1 MGDLDLKL
9 TVSLDKD
16 SIVNS
21 YIKGLKE
28 AQREAEKQTVTY
40 TLKPDKT
47 NFLNEV
53 KHLLTSTPELDKEI
67 KLVLD
72 DSSFKKGLD
81 DLDKYAGKKAT
92 SISTAFKKEFLNISK
107 IRSDKNLQKEF
118 EKSPLNLDNLIVGNK
133 SQNKVKEKVG
143 SIINELSKFSNVN
156 KNGMIKEL
164 DLSKVTNYKD
174 LERVVELTKQLD
186 AILKQTDDKG
196 YKVDFG
202 NRKGLEDSVK
212 NLQSGYAKAI
222 TQYRNEYKTQLE
234 SIKSDTEDAF
244 VKLQSMMS
252 NVFMGF
258 IEQFQKAGQE
268 MVNNMV
274 QTGDAMGEALSNGI
288 DDGVEKSKKRL
299 KDLESELNN
308 AKKAVDDI
316 GKGIDKSE
324 LYQKL
329 DKYKNSINKAMLK
342 GDKVEESD
350 ALGYIESI
358 KTLASK
364 TYDPKSDKKFQEE
377 LELYKYS
384 EAALRET
391 VGDKYIPVDKLK
403 NQKQL
408 LDEASKEQQRIVY
421 EIEKEKKA
429 IEAANQEREKANN
442 LDKANEEKEEKKDI
456 PKEQKPVEK
465 QEIEKSS
472 PEKSGNAEG
481 TEITINE
488 QEALDSIQK
497 VKDALGELP
506 EKKEIEIH
514 IKESESNNLQNM
526 DFLKS
531 EEKSDYTIEVKPKL
545 PEDIGTEIQNQI
557 NNLEPK
563 PVVKIEADFKLPED
577 SVDSLK
583 KQVKDVVSTLYNVD
597 KSSLKES
604 TDYVEKLGSKFRQLV
619 DFSKAYKELEYWNA
633 QTPFSKNDLEWM
645 DEVKSTITTIINE
658 YPELEN
664 ISKLFTST
672 KEADAFV
679 GSDGWNNFLASLP
692 KTHKYLES
700 IGYDLSKTNKIDL
713 TTNNEKKVIEDLR
726 QSVTD
731 VKKAVEEKTQAFQE
745 EGKQV
750 ESVVGNEKQN
760 LSELK
765 GEIKDI
771 AEYISNSEKTQ
782 IAFSP
787 KLSDDFDI
795 VLEDLIKD
803 KTSEVLITTPVTNL
817 AKQDKRYD
825 EEIKRVIGSYLDDK
839 GIRDVVSN
847 DTKGYL
853 KDKLKEQVASK
864 NINAEELY
872 NILKEDTNYVTAK
885 YGGQYKNALNYL
897 RNSGKIRLREEDIA
911 EFGDDINEVR
921 QVLKR
926 ILSPTK
932 GRSADI
938 VYKELSGLFPEEF
951 PNSEDVLTT
960 QEAIQRIFEYIRDT
974 PQKYAELIDKEL
986 GSQKEQLINEESRKL
1001 SERTKDIKVPASYS
1015 RDAQNKTLVEENKI
1029 NSQRNEELR
1038 AENELLKNEVE
1049 LLKIRAQEVNANA
1062 EAQKELNALDTQKSS
1077 SSQKFDNEKSAK
1089 QETST
1094 KIKDE
1099 NLQYYDQ
1106 EKGKVDE
1113 IVEAEK
1119 GKFGELSEYIKTEIP
1134 KAISEKNSAF
1144 DAEKE
1149 KVDQVVEAEK
1159 AKLGELSSYL
1169 STNISDAIKN
1179 GENSDI
1185 NQATSESTKLTSE
1198 EAAAMSELFD
1208 KAIKAAEAKKEFA
1221 GANKEVLQSILTSLS
1236 ALNSEGNGFKNLNNI
1251 IKQLSKADESK
1262 VLVENLTKLQNVLNK
1277 DVKDNSLIN
1286 TIKEI
1291 SKQGENLKD
1300 LATVLKASKEQIEKA
1315 QKVVGNNSKPS
1326 DGFIKD
1332 KKIVSGD
1339 LSKLTKRIGK
1349 LNNTELSNEL
1359 KQISSDFNNIG
1370 NNSDKLKAV
1379 ANSIAELTNKTQS
1392 AENEAKNLA
1401 NNASMLTKNYQEL
1414 ASLYK
1419 QLKKAPVDSEE
1430 SIEIQNRISMLET
1443 QNEALEKYTYTQEQ
1457 SQNISKAKAT
1467 ADIAEKAAID
1477 AKTKA
1482 TEDAAK
1488 ADQKAA
1494 EAEENAKQR
1503 VESLR
1508 ISLLSQVS
1516 ALKNNGKLMNAYGD
1530 EINTMISE
1538 LSNTG
1543 IAEDKLSSLRD
1554 RVREIKAEANQVGKS
1569 GKSFRQVLTGRF
1581 QSLLAYLGTFAS
1593 FYRVAGYIR
1602 TAFETIKDLDTQL
1615 VDLRKTTSMTTNEL
1629 NQFYSASSNV
1639 AKELGVTTSEIISQ
1653 AAAWSRL
1660 GYSTK
1665 EASTEMAKLSSK
1677 FASVSPGMTTE
1688 NATDYLVSTMQAYG
1702 IAVDDVERKVMDNV
1716 NRIGNTFATTN
1727 AEIGEMLTRSSAA
1740 MNAANNSLE
1749 ETIALESAAVEVT
1762 RNAEMTGT
1770 AFRTVSMRI
1779 RGLDEETEEALE
1791 DYEELKGKIADL
1803 TKTKDTPGGVSLFTD
1818 ATKTEYKS
1826 TYQFLKDIAAVY
1838 DQISDKNQAALLEA
1852 IGGKR
1857 GAQSLAPILSN
1868 FKEVERAMKEMEGA
1882 AGSAD
1887 KEMDIIRDKHNC
1899 LYVQRCA

>member
-342 GDKVEESD
+342 GDKIEESD

-563 PVVKIEADFKLPED
+563 PSIKIEAQFEIPPENIDILKNKLKENFKTNDEKMFSLED
-577 SVDSLK
+577 SK
-583 KQVKDVVSTLYNVD
+583 KYIEGLQKGLSN
-597 KSSLKES
+597 
-604 TDYVEKLGSKFRQLV
+604 LGG
-619 DFSKAYKELEYWNA
+619 YKEGIEFLESINKA
-633 QTPFSKNDLEWM
+633 NNNDSDFVMFNRLIDETISK
-645 DEVKSTITTIINE
+645 
-658 YPELEN
+658 YPELEKFKN
-664 ISKLFTST
+664 IFHTA
-672 KEADAFV
+672 KEADSFIKTNE
-679 GSDGWNNFLASLP
+679 WNQFLSTLP
-692 KTHKYLES
+692 QAHTYLES
-700 IGYDLSKTNKIDL
+700 IGYELNKTNTSDKFSLVTTSEIQNLEKVKESVDKITEAITNKTNAFNDEK
-713 TTNNEKKVIEDLR
+713 TTVD
-726 QSVTD
+726 QVVTD
-731 VKKAVEEKTQAFQE
+731 ES
-745 EGKQV
+745 GK
-750 ESVVGNEKQN
+750 

-765 GEIKDI
+765 GAIEGVTENIT
-771 AEYISNSEKTQ
+771 NSDKTK
-782 IAFSP
+782 ITFTP
-787 KLSDDFDI
+787 KLSDDFDT
-795 VLEDLIKD
+795 VLEDLIKN
-803 KTSEVLITTPVTNL
+803 KTSEISIIPKPSGDIISDTNNKTDVQNVLDEMDAAVTKTKQLSKEEKNFNNVANKTTKNFLNGANVSTNTIHNLREEVKKILISSQRTGVTDSSGLYEIMSQDAGYVTSLYGSSYSKIVKKIRDKKIKYNNKDRAELGDDFPDLVNTFDRKLRKGEGVDPEVLLRELANQYDEISAEGINNTQDALIYLRDYIKETPKKYAKIFKDEHQRLGTEEEILLNNNL
-817 AKQDKRYD
+817 AELSNKTVIPTHLMGETQADSLEQLDDYNAKLQAKYD
-825 EEIKRVIGSYLDDK
+825 EEEKILEEEQRVMEQIIKPEQNSSNINHKTEEGT
-839 GIRDVVSN
+839 IRSEAEALKELADANNLVDMERADDVVNTSVDESVN
-847 DTKGYL
+847 NISKETE
-853 KDKLKEQVASK
+853 KL
-864 NINAEELY
+864 
-872 NILKEDTNYVTAK
+872 
-885 YGGQYKNALNYL
+885 
-897 RNSGKIRLREEDIA
+897 
-911 EFGDDINEVR
+911 
-921 QVLKR
+921 
-926 ILSPTK
+926 
-932 GRSADI
+932 
-938 VYKELSGLFPEEF
+938 
-951 PNSEDVLTT
+951 
-960 QEAIQRIFEYIRDT
+960 
-974 PQKYAELIDKEL
+974 
-986 GSQKEQLINEESRKL
+986 
-1001 SERTKDIKVPASYS
+1001 
-1015 RDAQNKTLVEENKI
+1015 
-1029 NSQRNEELR
+1029 
-1038 AENELLKNEVE
+1038 NEL
-1049 LLKIRAQEVNANA
+1049 
-1062 EAQKELNALDTQKSS
+1062 
-1077 SSQKFDNEKSAK
+1077 
-1089 QETST
+1089 
-1094 KIKDE
+1094 
-1099 NLQYYDQ
+1099 
-1106 EKGKVDE
+1106 
-1113 IVEAEK
+1113 
-1119 GKFGELSEYIKTEIP
+1119 
-1134 KAISEKNSAF
+1134 KNSAQN
-1144 DAEKE
+1144 A
-1149 KVDQVVEAEK
+1149 
-1159 AKLGELSSYL
+1159 S
-1169 STNISDAIKN
+1169 
-1179 GENSDI
+1179 
-1185 NQATSESTKLTSE
+1185 
-1198 EAAAMSELFD
+1198 
-1208 KAIKAAEAKKEFA
+1208 EAKKIFA
-1221 GANKEVLQSILTSLS
+1221 ESNSEVLQSIISSLS

-1262 VLVENLTKLQNVLNK
+1262 VLVENLTKLQNVLSK

-1315 QKVVGNNSKPS
+1315 QKVVGNNSKSS
-1326 DGFIKD
+1326 DGFVKD

-1779 RGLDEETEEALE
+1779 RGKQLMPPYSESYML
-1791 DYEELKGKIADL
+1791 
-1803 TKTKDTPGGVSLFTD
+1803 
-1818 ATKTEYKS
+1818 
-1826 TYQFLKDIAAVY
+1826 
-1838 DQISDKNQAALLEA
+1838 
-1852 IGGKR
+1852 
-1857 GAQSLAPILSN
+1857 
-1868 FKEVERAMKEMEGA
+1868 
-1882 AGSAD
+1882 
-1887 KEMDIIRDKHNC
+1887 
-1899 LYVQRCA
+1899 CA